1 MLLLGPPGSGKS
13 DLSLRLIE
21 HGFLLVADDRVDI
34 TDGMASAPAA
44 LAGRLE
50 VRGLGIVYLPYLR
63 TSRLALAVDLADQP
77 DRLPTPRRHPT
88 FGLPLIGLR
97 SEAASAAQRV
107 VLALDWV
114 QGRITGIGALG
125 A

>member
-77 DRLPTPRRHPT
+77 DRLPTPRR
-88 FGLPLIGLR
+88 LR